1 MENTW
6 TEQFVVTQDLLAN
19 NDRIGSG
26 TLPVLATPVIAAF
39 FERVATKLA
48 ATGLKEDE
56 TTVGSKITVEHLAPT
71 LPGGTVT
78 VTAELKER
86 DGRIFHFALTAKDGA
101 GVVAT
106 GTHERVSV
114 WGERFL
120 QKAEK
125 RKNS

>member
-1 MENTW
+1 MDGTIRRDAGPAG
-6 TEQFVVTQDLLAN
+6 QQRP
-19 NDRIGSG
+19 DRQRDPARS
-26 TLPVLATPVIAAF
+26 
-39 FERVATKLA
+39 R
-48 ATGLKEDE
+48 D
-56 TTVGSKITVEHLAPT
+56 SKITVEHLAPT